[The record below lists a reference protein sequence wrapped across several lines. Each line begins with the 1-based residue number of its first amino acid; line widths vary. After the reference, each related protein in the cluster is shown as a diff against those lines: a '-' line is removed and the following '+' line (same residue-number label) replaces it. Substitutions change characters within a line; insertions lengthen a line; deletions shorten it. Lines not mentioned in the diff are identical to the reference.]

1 MARPAGHRIDFEELV
16 RCAHWGGVLGL
27 LVLIP
32 ASCLLTVV
40 SFAGDSLSVRF
51 LGPERLIF
59 LVRLGLQV
67 FLMGGWGFA
76 AVSLVRQLVTP
87 LFGRLV
93 GALTGA
99 GAGTLVLNSMA
110 VLFGAL
116 MEDAAPVL
124 WVAVLGLPVCTVVG
138 LRLALGGPLDRKA
151 LHPGRR

>member
-16 RCAHWGGVLGL
+16 RCAHWGGMIGL
-27 LVLIP
+27 LLLIP
-32 ASCLLTVV
+32 SSCLLTF
-40 SFAGDSLSVRF
+40 SALAGDSLSVRF
-51 LGPERLIF
+51 LSPARLTV

-99 GAGTLVLNSMA
+99 GAGTLVLNLMA
-110 VLFGAL
+110 VIFGAL
-116 MEDAAPVL
+116 MDDAAPVL
-124 WVAVLGLPVCTVVG
+124 WVAVLGLPVCSVVG